1 MNVLIYIEYTLFC
14 KEIIK
19 LLKNDKFINTLQQQ
33 THPVWKNLQ
42 RDILLQKPFII
53 SELGRTFLL
62 PLP

>member
-33 THPVWKNLQ
+33 THPV
-42 RDILLQKPFII
+42 
-53 SELGRTFLL
+53 
-62 PLP
+62 